1 MLEYTEDLVSGMK
14 VILSLFPN
22 ARGVFA
28 VEDNKKDCIEKL
40 QKAVAGAVLLDAAC
54 NIGVDAVYTAFG
66 IVVIRRIGT
75 FCV

>member
-40 QKAVAGAVLLDAAC
+40 QKAVAGDP
-54 NIGVDAVYTAFG
+54 
-66 IVVIRRIGT
+66 RIDVKALMTKYPQGQN
-75 FCV
+75 VS